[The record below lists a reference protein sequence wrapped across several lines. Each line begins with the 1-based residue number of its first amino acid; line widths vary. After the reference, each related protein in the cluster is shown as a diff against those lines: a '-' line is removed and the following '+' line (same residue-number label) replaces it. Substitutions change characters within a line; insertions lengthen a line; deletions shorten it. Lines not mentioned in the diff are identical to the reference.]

1 MHHVTRD
8 LLLREAADAEAE
20 AASASREAER
30 HLDLAVQFDT
40 KANACR
46 HYAEGLRADA
56 AKEKSVEKLTI
67 LFDASEIRKVIDRA
81 FASNLS
87 VLSARVRGAPTY
99 DPRARR

>member
-8 LLLREAADAEAE
+8 LLLREAADAEAA

-56 AKEKSVEKLTI
+56 EAKPVEVLTVR
-67 LFDASEIRKVIDRA
+67 FDASEVSKEFDRFIA
-81 FASNLS
+81 QVGAALS
-87 VLSARVRGAPTY
+87 PRMCGGPIH